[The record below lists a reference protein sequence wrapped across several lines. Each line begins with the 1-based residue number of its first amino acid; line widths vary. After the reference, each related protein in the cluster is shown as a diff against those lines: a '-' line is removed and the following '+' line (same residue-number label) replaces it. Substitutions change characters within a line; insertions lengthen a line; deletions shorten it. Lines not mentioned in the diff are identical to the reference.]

1 MDDGSEQ
8 GDGRQVEDEQGPEG
22 WDDDELIER
31 AVLSDTEEGRAIAAA
46 FIATFGEFVTGSV
59 RPVLRDVAEA
69 GGEPQLLVNGLAQLM
84 REVASSLEFPVG
96 TDRAG
101 AHPPEPEG

>member
-8 GDGRQVEDEQGPEG
+8 GDGEHGPEG
-22 WDDDELIER
+22 YDDDELIGR
-31 AVLSDTEEGRAIAAA
+31 AVLGETPEGKAIAAA
-46 FIATFGEFVTGSV
+46 FIASFGEFVSGSV
-59 RPVLRDVAEA
+59 RPVLREVADA

-84 REVASSLEFPVG
+84 REVAASLEFPIA

-101 AHPPEPEG
+101 AHPPAPEG

>member
-8 GDGRQVEDEQGPEG
+8 GEGRQGDGGLGPEG
-22 WDDDELIER
+22 WDDDQLVER
-31 AVLSDTEEGRAIAAA
+31 AVLSDTEEGRAIASA

-84 REVASSLEFPVG
+84 REVAASLEFPVG
-96 TDRAG
+96 SDRAG
-101 AHPPEPEG
+101 THPPAPED

>member
-8 GDGRQVEDEQGPEG
+8 GDGEHGPEG
-22 WDDDELIER
+22 WDDDELVER
-31 AVLSDTEEGRAIAAA
+31 AVLSETSEGRIIAAE
-46 FIATFGEFVTGSV
+46 FIAAFGEFVSGSV

-84 REVASSLEFPVG
+84 REVAASMEFPLG
-96 TDRAG
+96 TERAG
-101 AHPPEPEG
+101 AHPPDPEG